1 MQFAA
6 LLVTLVFA
14 LWIAGAGL
22 FALVRPAQARAA
34 IGSFASSQ
42 RVNLLEQAG
51 RGLAGA
57 ALVVRAPEAL
67 TPALFHWFGWFIV
80 VSAGLLAVLPL
91 RWHAGYA
98 QWWSRNLPLW
108 AVRVGGVVALALAGF
123 LARSAWG

>member
-6 LLVTLVFA
+6 LLVVLVFA

-34 IGSFASSQ
+34 IGRFASSQ
-42 RVNLLEQAG
+42 RVNLIEQAG

-67 TPALFHWFGWFIV
+67 TPALFHWFGWVIV
-80 VSAGLLAVLPL
+80 VSAVLLAVLPL

-108 AVRVGGVVALALAGF
+108 AARAGGVAALALAGF

>member
-1 MQFAA
+1 MQLAA
-6 LLVTLVFA
+6 LLVVLVFA

-22 FALVRPAQARAA
+22 FALIRPVRARAA
-34 IGSFASSQ
+34 IWLFASSH
-42 RVNLLEQAG
+42 RVNLIEQVG

-57 ALVVRAPEAL
+57 GLVVRAPEAL
-67 TPALFHWFGWFIV
+67 TPTLFHWFGWIIV
-80 VSAGLLAVLPL
+80 ISAALLAVLPL

-108 AVRVGGVVALALAGF
+108 AARTGGVVALGLAGV

>member
-1 MQFAA
+1 MQSAA
-6 LLVTLVFA
+6 FLAVLVFA

-34 IGSFASSQ
+34 IGRFASSQ
-42 RVNLLEQAG
+42 RVNLVEQAG

-57 ALVVRAPEAL
+57 ALVMRAPEAL
-67 TPALFHWFGWFIV
+67 TPALFTWLGWFIV
-80 VSAGLLAVLPL
+80 VSAVLLAVLPL

-108 AVRVGGVVALALAGF
+108 AARAGGVAALALAGF

>member
-6 LLVTLVFA
+6 LLVVLVFA

-22 FALVRPAQARAA
+22 FALVRPRQARAA
-34 IGSFASSQ
+34 IGRFASSQ
-42 RVNLLEQAG
+42 RVNLVEQAG

-67 TPALFHWFGWFIV
+67 TPALFQWFGWVMV
-80 VSAGLLAVLPL
+80 VSAVLLAALPL

-108 AVRVGGVVALALAGF
+108 AARAGGVVALTLAGF